1 MNTSTTTPLLVLGTA
16 LALVT
21 LSGCGGPPADQH
33 TDSRDHHATASAPDP
48 STPPKGSAEAGDLVI
63 EDAWLAEPANPSM
76 TAGYLTISNTGDED
90 ITLTEAATSLSDRTE
105 LHTVETTESG
115 AAQMVPVDDIPIP
128 AGETVEL
135 ASGGLHIMVLDIADP
150 PQVGDT
156 ATITLTFNN
165 GETVQVDAPVLE
177 RTGSSGHHH

>member
-1 MNTSTTTPLLVLGTA
+1 
-16 LALVT
+16 
-21 LSGCGGPPADQH
+21 
-33 TDSRDHHATASAPDP
+33 
-48 STPPKGSAEAGDLVI
+48 
-63 EDAWLAEPANPSM
+63 
-76 TAGYLTISNTGDED
+76 
-90 ITLTEAATSLSDRTE
+90 
-105 LHTVETTESG
+105 VETTESG

-156 ATITLTFNN
+156 ATITLTFDN

>member
-21 LSGCGGPPADQH
+21 LSGLRRPQP
-33 TDSRDHHATASAPDP
+33 T
-48 STPPKGSAEAGDLVI
+48 STPTAATTTRPPQPPTPAHPPRAALKPATSLSKTPG
-63 EDAWLAEPANPSM
+63 WREPANPSM

-135 ASGGLHIMVLDIADP
+135 ASGGLPHHGAGHSGP
-150 PQVGDT
+150 
-156 ATITLTFNN
+156 AT
-165 GETVQVDAPVLE
+165 G
-177 RTGSSGHHH
+177 RRHRHHHPDLRQRRNRPG

>member
-115 AAQMVPVDDIPIP
+115 AAQMVPVDTSPSPRAGPSNSPP
-128 AGETVEL
+128 ADSTSWCWTCP
-135 ASGGLHIMVLDIADP
+135 APRRSATP
-150 PQVGDT
+150 P
-156 ATITLTFNN
+156 
-165 GETVQVDAPVLE
+165 P
-177 RTGSSGHHH
+177 SP